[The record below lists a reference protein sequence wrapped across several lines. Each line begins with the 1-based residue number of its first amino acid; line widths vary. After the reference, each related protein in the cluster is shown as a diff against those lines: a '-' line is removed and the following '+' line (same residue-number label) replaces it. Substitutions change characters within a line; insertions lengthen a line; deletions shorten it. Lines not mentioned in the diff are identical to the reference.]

1 MQHHWSLNKVQLVD
15 SWLTNGSFDGV
26 HRGHQSV
33 IRELVAGAH
42 QNGVP
47 AVVLTFFP
55 HPSAILRGYDYP
67 FYLTTPEER
76 ARLLGEFGID
86 VVITHPFNN
95 QVANT
100 AAGAFME
107 KIHAHLKIAHLQV
120 GYDFA
125 LGKDRQ
131 GNFEMLKGLG
141 KEFGYSIKQMEP
153 LNLNGDTV
161 SSSRIRF
168 LLGAGQV
175 DVVADLLGRNFSVE
189 GEVEHGDR
197 RGITLG
203 FPTANLGIWPEHAIP
218 AAGVYVCRAQVA
230 GKTWG
235 AVTNIG
241 VRPTFETKPVPPR
254 VEAHI
259 FDFDQDIYGESL
271 RLEFIAR
278 IRGEVRFPNVDALVK
293 QIQQD
298 SQEARKILAKID
310 P

>member
-15 SWLTNGSFDGV
+15 SWLTIGSFDGV